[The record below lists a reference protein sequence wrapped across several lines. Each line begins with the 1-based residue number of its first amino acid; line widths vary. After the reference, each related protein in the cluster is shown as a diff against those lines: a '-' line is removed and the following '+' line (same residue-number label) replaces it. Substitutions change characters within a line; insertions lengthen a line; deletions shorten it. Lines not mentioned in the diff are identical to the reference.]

1 MARGIAPTVV
11 AAAIAVVTAAC
22 GGSPSGPGPII
33 PPPPPPP
40 ANEPPRIQSITV
52 QKDRLEAGEE
62 ISVSVVV
69 TDAETPV
76 DQLTYEWQ
84 NDVGTFT
91 GQGAAVR
98 WRAPSGPQT
107 PAEYVLTVRVTE
119 VYGSPDAGGVRP
131 RHQVTGLSASI
142 RVHDSPKEVG
152 DMALRFLTDF
162 ANSSVSPDVAVREFS
177 DSCRGKR
184 EELEQIQDNR
194 RKYRILSSQLRLRSV
209 SVSSSNVSAT
219 AQVSCEFVSRIVECP
234 PGVLDCQPGRTERVR
249 GECRVTSVYEN
260 RRWWLCESNFDGEL
274 IPSMRAFIRRRY

>member
-1 MARGIAPTVV
+1 MGRIARTVV
-11 AAAIAVVTAAC
+11 AAAIAVVMAAC

-40 ANEPPRIQSITV
+40 PNEPPRIQSITL

-62 ISVSVVV
+62 IAVSVVV

-98 WRAPSGPQT
+98 WRAPSGSQT

-119 VYGSPDAGGVRP
+119 VYGSPDASGVRP

-142 RVHDSPKEVG
+142 RVHDSPKELG

-162 ANSSVSPDVAVREFS
+162 ANSSVAPEVAVREFS

-184 EELEQIQDNR
+184 EELEQVQDNR
-194 RKYRILSSQLRLRSV
+194 RNYQILSSQLRLRTV
-209 SVSSSNVSAT
+209 SVASSNANAT
-219 AQVSCEFVSRIVECP
+219 VQVSCEFFSRIVQCP
-234 PGVLDCQPGRTERVR
+234 SGAVNCTPGRTEHVR
-249 GECRVTSVYEN
+249 GECRLTSVYEN

-274 IPSMRAFIRRRY
+274 IPSMRAFIRRR

>member
-1 MARGIAPTVV
+1 MARRIAATIV
-11 AAAIAVVTAAC
+11 AVATCLVMAAC
-22 GGSPSGPGPII
+22 GGSPSGPGPVI

-40 ANEPPRIQSITV
+40 PSNEVPRIQSFTL
-52 QKDRLEAGEE
+52 QKDRVEAGEE

-69 TDAETPV
+69 SDAETPV

-84 NDVGTFT
+84 SDVGTFT
-91 GQGAAVR
+91 GQGPAVR
-98 WRAPSGPQT
+98 WRAPSGTQT
-107 PAEYVLTVRVTE
+107 PGDYVLTLRITE
-119 VYGSPDAGGVRP
+119 VYGSPDASGVRP

-152 DMALRFLTDF
+152 DMAVRFLTDF
-162 ANSSVSPDVAVREFS
+162 ANSSVAPEVAVREFT

-234 PGVLDCQPGRTERVR
+234 QGVLACQPGRTERVR

-274 IPSMRAFIRRRY
+274 IPSMRAFIRRR